1 MKKKGIQDVRAF
13 NRWYTD
19 VIGLLNRHLL
29 DSSYSLAE
37 ARLIYEIHAAGSIRA
52 SQIMENMDIDKSYL
66 SRLLKKLEMQKVVA
80 TLPAPEDGRAILLR
94 LTEKGLREFAA
105 LNNASDEQI
114 GRLLRPLSET
124 AREELV
130 DHMKA
135 IMHLL
140 TTTI

>member
-1 MKKKGIQDVRAF
+1 M
-13 NRWYTD
+13 
-19 VIGLLNRHLL
+19 
-29 DSSYSLAE
+29 
-37 ARLIYEIHAAGSIRA
+37 
-52 SQIMENMDIDKSYL
+52 
-66 SRLLKKLEMQKVVA
+66 A

-105 LNNASDEQI
+105 LNDASDEQI